1 MLCLSCG
8 LLFAACGPVDAHNND
23 AENAIPKPDS
33 IVTITIRAVGDLMCH
48 APQFEYARLGTD
60 TFDFRRCYAEVAVLE
75 DFREALA
82 VELHVHVFAAFA
94 VNDSRN
100 DSFLPQ
106 TIDGSCAD
114 GGS

>member
-1 MLCLSCG
+1 MNFFIGIDRMEVHVSDGGLDVVMLNFLHECELDG
-8 LLFAACGPVDAHNND
+8 TINGQIDQD
-23 AENAIPKPDS
+23 
-33 IVTITIRAVGDLMCH
+33 IVRS
-48 APQFEYARLGTD
+48 
-60 TFDFRRCYAEVAVLE
+60 AVLE

-114 GGS
+114 GGSWGNGDINDVGHSSVSED